1 MGVKDFKNRAARK
14 KARKCAPVWICLV
27 IGYVLGG
34 FSVGMIWWSQSAEI
48 SNNPSW
54 IGDKPKSV
62 QPVAPASETKT
73 KTSPKIEP
81 PEFDFYSLLPEL
93 EVVVPEEELAGTPR
107 KPPED
112 KTKIKTKPQKPE
124 VIKPPV
130 VPKSG
135 YLIQVSSFRNGRDAD
150 SLKAGLAMLGLHAQ
164 VNKANIKGTTWH
176 RVRVGPYKSAAE
188 VQRVRRQLVNSGH
201 KTMVIKIKP

>member
-1 MGVKDFKNRAARK
+1 MGTKDFKSRAARK
-14 KARKCAPVWICLV
+14 KAKKCAPVWIWLV

-34 FSVGMIWWSQSAEI
+34 FSVGMIWWSQSADI
-48 SNNPSW
+48 TRNPTW

-62 QPVAPASETKT
+62 QPVAPASETRSEV
-73 KTSPKIEP
+73 SPEVEP

-93 EVVVPEEELAGTPR
+93 EVVVPDEELAGTPR
-107 KPPED
+107 KPPVN
-112 KTKIKTKPQKPE
+112 KTETPKPE

-150 SLKAGLAMLGLHAQ
+150 RLKAGLAMLGLHAQ

-176 RVRVGPYKSAAE
+176 RVRVGPYNSAAE
-188 VQRVRRQLVNSGH
+188 VRRVRKQLASNGH
-201 KTMVIKIKP
+201 KTMVIKIRP